1 MALRLRSFLFA
12 APAMPLWRY
21 VLLSA
26 PLALIPS
33 IVLYQSV
40 EWILIFFGV
49 DVASMR
55 PSGTIATPGAYFG
68 VIVFS
73 PIAETFILA
82 YMLTVLSS
90 SSLRRIWVVVIAA
103 ISWGCLHAIFGRLWF
118 FGTVWSFFVFSCA
131 YLVWRQVSFRKA
143 FLAAALPHV
152 LINSLMM
159 LLLLST

>member
-1 MALRLRSFLFA
+1 MILRLRSFLFS
-12 APAMPLWRY
+12 APAMPLWCY
-21 VLLSA
+21 VLLSF
-26 PLALIPS
+26 PIALIPS
-33 IVLYQSV
+33 LVLSQSV
-40 EWILIFFGV
+40 QWILIFFGV
-49 DVASMR
+49 DVASIS
-55 PSGTIATPGAYFG
+55 PSGTIATPGAAFG
-68 VIVFS
+68 SIVFA

-90 SSLRRIWVVVIAA
+90 SSLRRIWVVVMAA
-103 ISWGCLHAIFGRLWF
+103 ICWGCFHAISGRLWF

-159 LLLLST
+159 MLLLRN